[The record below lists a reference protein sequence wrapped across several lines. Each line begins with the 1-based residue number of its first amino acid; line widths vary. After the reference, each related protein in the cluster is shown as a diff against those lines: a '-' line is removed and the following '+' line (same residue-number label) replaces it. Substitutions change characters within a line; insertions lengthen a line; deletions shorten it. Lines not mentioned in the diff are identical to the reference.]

1 MSLLKRSGDV
11 LGRKK
16 SVCWRAI
23 EMSLFLLSLLLQSN
37 TSVSLFEWV
46 NEWVGKKE
54 RRVFDFVLNSFLHFT
69 SLHCLVFSSQHF
81 HFPPT
86 YTYTNTWVNEYEYW
100 HIQIHTDI
108 YEYTNTRIHEYTN
121 TRTNKLTNRN
131 KSDSMTRTMR
141 CSYTYIHCSKNV
153 LIVSQRFCARWLNN
167 GFDIRWQSNR
177 SRLRRGSER
186 QQVELFHIVKSRGYI
201 FPAVH
206 TTRLINKLTSHQ
218 RVMRSYME
226 FFPAMVRV

>member
-1 MSLLKRSGDV
+1 MS
-11 LGRKK
+11 
-16 SVCWRAI
+16 
-23 EMSLFLLSLLLQSN
+23 
-37 TSVSLFEWV
+37 
-46 NEWVGKKE
+46 EWVGKKE
-54 RRVFDFVLNSFLHFT
+54 RRVFDFVLNSFLFFT

-81 HFPPT
+81 HFHFPPT
-86 YTYTNTWVNEYEYW
+86 YTYR
-100 HIQIHTDI
+100 HIQIHEWMNTNTDI
-108 YEYTNTRIHEYTN
+108 YKYTQTYTN

-167 GFDIRWQSNR
+167 GFDNRWQTDR
-177 SRLRRGSER
+177 SRLRGGPYW

-218 RVMRSYME
+218 RMMRSYME